1 MKQDS
6 MIGGGKCMH
15 ENVLAQMFGDHHTEE
30 PRWVRLLKREAET
43 MKVSRKESSRQMAGP
58 SQSLGAATH
67 AVTYKRGWC
76 TGWRNLL

>member
-43 MKVSRKESSRQMAGP
+43 MKVSQKESSRQMAGP